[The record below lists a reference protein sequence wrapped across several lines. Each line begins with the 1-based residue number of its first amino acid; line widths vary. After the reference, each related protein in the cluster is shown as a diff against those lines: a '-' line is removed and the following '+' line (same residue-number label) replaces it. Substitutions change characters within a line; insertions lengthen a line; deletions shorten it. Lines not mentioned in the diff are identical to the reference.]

1 MSTQPI
7 RPWSGILDG
16 DLYRPAGPPDAGLA
30 LPLPGRSS
38 RRQFLRTAAGAAGII
53 LGSRLWMPATAR
65 AGNPGNVLPMPIP
78 FGRVLFGYGPFH
90 FNFPGPV
97 DSAGPFCGKPGPFEP
112 SLITDFNG
120 FIGVAAGAGQATDG
134 SGLTFTCDMR
144 FLQGVYVGVDG
155 ENHQGAFA
163 FI

>member
-1 MSTQPI
+1 MSMQPL
-7 RPWSGILDG
+7 RPWSGFLG
-16 DLYRPAGPPDAGLA
+16 EEHQRLTGPPQAGPPQPFKGL
-30 LPLPGRSS
+30 RS
-38 RRQFLRTAAGAAGII
+38 RRQFLQTAAGAAGVI
-53 LGSRLWMPATAR
+53 LGSRLWMPGMAR
-65 AGNPGNVLPMPIP
+65 ADNPGNVLPMPIP

-90 FNFPGPV
+90 VNFPGPV

-120 FIGVAAGAGQATDG
+120 FIGVAAGAGTSTDG